1 MTEAQEPEKPKRT
14 GREGV
19 KTSFIDWFRSSK
31 KEEKRVREGGGT
43 QVVVVQF
50 KMRVDFFVC
59 VIVDF

>member
-31 KEEKRVREGGGT
+31 KEEKRVRGGGG
-43 QVVVVQF
+43 
-50 KMRVDFFVC
+50 
-59 VIVDF
+59 